1 MYVVTMLVITIG
13 MVMEVAE
20 TRIEITIEII
30 TGKNSFTKPIHKL
43 IVCFYERT
51 NRQSRY

>member
-1 MYVVTMLVITIG
+1 MLVIVTG

-20 TRIEITIEII
+20 TRHIEITIEII
-30 TGKNSFTKPIHKL
+30 TGKNTFTKPVHKL
-43 IVCFYERT
+43 IVCFYKRT